1 VLVLPA
7 FLDRD
12 RPLAI
17 IVVLSSEAEVLI
29 TLQALELHGI
39 TVSKTYLPGGLD
51 FHEAKFRQA
60 GPLTVNGVAELAG
73 KEIRIRGHISGCLEA
88 ACDRCLEQVQ
98 IPVELDFDLP
108 YRPME
113 EIAREEEVEVGE
125 DELQV
130 GFFSGEG
137 VNLDD
142 VVREQVILSVPMKVV
157 CRSECLGLC
166 PVCGV
171 NRNIQDCSC
180 SSQHEDSPFA
190 FLKKK

>member
-1 VLVLPA
+1 M
-7 FLDRD
+7 F
-12 RPLAI
+12 
-17 IVVLSSEAEVLI
+17 I
-29 TLQALELHGI
+29 TLQELELHRI

-51 FHEAKFRQA
+51 YHEAKFRQS

-73 KEIRIRGHISGCLEA
+73 KEIRIRGHISTRLEA
-88 ACDRCLEQVQ
+88 ACDRCLDNVQ
-98 IPVELDFDLP
+98 IPLELDFDLP

-130 GFFSGEG
+130 GFFVGEG
-137 VNLDD
+137 VNLAD
-142 VVREQVILSVPMKVV
+142 VVREQVILSFPMKVV
-157 CRSECLGLC
+157 CRPNCLGLC

-171 NRNIQDCSC
+171 NRNAEHCNC

-190 FLKKK
+190 FLKQ